1 MKVDWRAKLAISQ
14 NRALKQHMKDACSQS
29 TDEEPAAV
37 APSVVLVLGATLR
50 SLHSKCGGF
59 IYGAIHLQQSE
70 FYGNLPFTVLMTL
83 QQSVVAERGREL
95 GGFPSERAESILLG
109 KGAKS
114 AAVMPDS
121 IFLGHRYSRTT
132 PPFPFSLP
140 VAVTHHH
147 VSYCQPPA
155 NEYPYRYSCVMGLE
169 LDGSMCNKS
178 GLSQE
183 RFLLCANVQQK
194 WLQAAYLHLP
204 AVLFCVKRNNSS
216 HISQELGMT
225 DQMMFEALLCTGA
238 WWTISK

>member
-1 MKVDWRAKLAISQ
+1 
-14 NRALKQHMKDACSQS
+14 MKDACSQS
-29 TDEEPAAV
+29 TDEEPASV
-37 APSVVLVLGATLR
+37 APSMVLILDITLR

-59 IYGAIHLQQSE
+59 IYEAIHLQQFE

-83 QQSVVAERGREL
+83 QQSVVAERGREQ

-140 VAVTHHH
+140 IAVTHHH
-147 VSYCQPPA
+147 ETNSQPPA
-155 NEYPYRYSCVMGLE
+155 NEYLCRDSCVMGPE
-169 LDGSMCNKS
+169 LDGLMCSKN

-183 RFLLCANVQQK
+183 CFLLFANMQQK
-194 WLQAAYLHLP
+194 
-204 AVLFCVKRNNSS
+204 
-216 HISQELGMT
+216 
-225 DQMMFEALLCTGA
+225 
-238 WWTISK
+238 